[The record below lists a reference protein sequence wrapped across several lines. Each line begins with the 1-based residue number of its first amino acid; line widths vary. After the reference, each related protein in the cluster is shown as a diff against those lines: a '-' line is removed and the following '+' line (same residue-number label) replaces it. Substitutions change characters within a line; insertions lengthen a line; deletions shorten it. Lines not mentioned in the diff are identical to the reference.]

1 MTDAFENISE
11 KIELL
16 VTVMLAVLGVLTVL
30 LLTSCMM
37 WVEQYS
43 ESESIWI
50 VTGFCQLVH
59 WSLAIGVKAHIP
71 SFQFSEAPDKC
82 WTFKSINIYK
92 WTEST

>member
-59 WSLAIGVKAHIP
+59 WSIGVKAHIP
-71 SFQFSEAPDKC
+71 SFHFSEAPDKC
-82 WTFKSINIYK
+82 WTCKSINIDQ
-92 WTEST
+92 EFNE